1 MDTEGITM
9 KIERVFVV
17 GSGLMGN
24 GITQVSAQ
32 AGYKVKM
39 NDVKQEFCE
48 RGLEA
53 IKSSLGKFLQKEK
66 ISQDHHD
73 AALTNITTT
82 TRLED
87 AADADLVVEAVF
99 EDLEVKRE
107 VFGKLDQVCRPD
119 TILATNTSAIPIS
132 LIAGATQRVDKVVG
146 THFFSPVPLMRLCEI
161 IKGVQTSDET
171 VSAAKDWAESVGKT
185 TVVVKKDHAGFIAN
199 RLGLPMSLEAIRML
213 EAGVADPED
222 IDNAMK
228 FGFNHPMGPLE
239 LADFT
244 GIDILMNASLAIYN
258 DTQDPKYFPPPL
270 MQRMVASGLCGRKT
284 GKGFYDYNSGKK
296 QNYWQT

>member
-1 MDTEGITM
+1 M
-9 KIERVFVV
+9 KIEKVFVV
-17 GSGLMGN
+17 GSGLMGS

-39 NDVKQEFCE
+39 HDVKQEFCDK
-48 RGLEA
+48 GMEA
-53 IKSSLGKFLQKEK
+53 IKFSLGKFLQKEK

-73 AALTNITTT
+73 AALTNISTTVS
-82 TRLED
+82 LED

-99 EDLEVKRE
+99 EKLEIKKE
-107 VFGKLDQVCRPD
+107 VFGKLDEICPPQ

-132 LIAGATQRVDKVVG
+132 FIAGATKRVDKVVG
-146 THFFSPVPLMRLCEI
+146 THFFSPVPLMKLCEI
-161 IKGVQTSDET
+161 ITGVQTSHET
-171 VSAAKDWAESVGKT
+171 ISIAKKWAESVGKT

-222 IDNAMK
+222 IDNAMR

-244 GIDILMNASLAIYN
+244 GIDVLLNASMAIYD
-258 DTQDPKYFPPPL
+258 DTKDPKYFPPPL

-284 GKGFYDYNSGKK
+284 GKGFYDYASGKK
-296 QNYWQT
+296 ESYWKG

>member
-1 MDTEGITM
+1 M
-9 KIERVFVV
+9 KIEKVFVV
-17 GSGLMGN
+17 GSGLMGS

-39 NDVKQEFCE
+39 HDVKQQFCDK
-48 RGLEA
+48 GMEA
-53 IKSSLGKFLQKEK
+53 IKFSLGKFLQKEK

-73 AALTNITTT
+73 AALTNISTTVS
-82 TRLED
+82 LED

-99 EDLEVKRE
+99 EKLEIKKE
-107 VFGKLDQVCRPD
+107 VFGKLDEICPPQ

-132 LIAGATQRVDKVVG
+132 FIAGATKRVDKVVG
-146 THFFSPVPLMRLCEI
+146 THFFSPVPLMKLCEI
-161 IKGVQTSDET
+161 ITGVQTSHET
-171 VSAAKDWAESVGKT
+171 ISIAKKWAESAGKT

-213 EAGVADPED
+213 EAGVAHPED
-222 IDNAMK
+222 IDNAMR

-244 GIDILMNASLAIYN
+244 GIDVLLNASMAIYD
-258 DTQDPKYFPPPL
+258 DTKDPKYFPPPL

-284 GKGFYDYNSGKK
+284 GKGFYDYASGKK
-296 QNYWQT
+296 ESYWKG

>member
-1 MDTEGITM
+1 M

-32 AGYKVKM
+32 AGCKVKM
-39 NDVKQEFCE
+39 HDVKQEFCD

-119 TILATNTSAIPIS
+119 AILATNTSAIPIS

-161 IKGVQTSDET
+161 IKGVQTSDAT

-270 MQRMVASGLCGRKT
+270 MQRMVASDLCGRKT
-284 GKGFYDYNSGKK
+284 GKGFYDYTSGKK
-296 QNYWQT
+296 ENYWKT

>member
-1 MDTEGITM
+1 M

-39 NDVKQEFCE
+39 NDLKQEFCDK
-48 RGLEA
+48 GLET
-53 IKSSLGKFLQKEK
+53 IKFSLGKFLQKEK

-107 VFGKLDQVCRPD
+107 VFGKLDQICRPD

-161 IKGVQTSDET
+161 IKGVQTSDDT
-171 VSAAKDWAESVGKT
+171 VSAAKGWAESVGKT

-244 GIDILMNASLAIYN
+244 GIDVILNASMAIYN

-284 GKGFYDYNSGKK
+284 GKGFYDYASGKK
-296 QNYWQT
+296 ENYWKG

>member
-1 MDTEGITM
+1 M
-9 KIERVFVV
+9 KIERIFVV
-17 GSGLMGN
+17 GSGLMGS

-39 NDVKQEFCE
+39 HDVKQEFCDK
-48 RGLEA
+48 GMEA

-73 AALTNITTT
+73 AALTNISTTVS
-82 TRLED
+82 LED

-99 EDLEVKRE
+99 EKLEIKKE
-107 VFGKLDQVCRPD
+107 VFGRLDAICPPQTV
-119 TILATNTSAIPIS
+119 LATNTSAIPIS
-132 LIAGATQRVDKVVG
+132 FIAGATQRVDKVVG

-161 IKGVQTSDET
+161 ITGVQTSDET
-171 VSAAKDWAESVGKT
+171 ITIAKKWAESVGKT

-222 IDNAMK
+222 IDNAMR
-228 FGFNHPMGPLE
+228 FGYNHPMGPLE

-244 GIDILMNASLAIYN
+244 GIDVILNAAMAIYE
-258 DTQDPKYFPPPL
+258 DTKDPKYFPPPL

-284 GKGFYDYNSGKK
+284 RKGFYDYSSGKK
-296 QNYWQT
+296 ESYWKT

>member
-1 MDTEGITM
+1 M

-17 GSGLMGN
+17 GSGLMGS

-39 NDVKQEFCE
+39 HDVKQEFCD
-48 RGLEA
+48 RGIEA

-73 AALTNITTT
+73 AALTNISTTVS
-82 TRLED
+82 LED

-99 EDLEVKRE
+99 EKLEIKKE
-107 VFGKLDQVCRPD
+107 VFGKLDEICPPETV
-119 TILATNTSAIPIS
+119 LATNTSAIPIS
-132 LIAGATQRVDKVVG
+132 FIAGATQRADKVVG
-146 THFFSPVPLMRLCEI
+146 THFFSPVPLMKLCEI
-161 IKGVQTSDET
+161 ITGVQTSDET
-171 VSAAKDWAESVGKT
+171 ISIAKKWAESVGKT

-222 IDNAMK
+222 IDNAMR

-244 GIDILMNASLAIYN
+244 GIDVILNASMAIYD
-258 DTQDPKYFPPPL
+258 DTKDPKYFPPPL

-284 GKGFYDYNSGKK
+284 GKGFYDYSSGKK
-296 QNYWQT
+296 ESYWNT

>member
-1 MDTEGITM
+1 M

-17 GSGLMGN
+17 GSGLMGS
-24 GITQVSAQ
+24 GIAQVSAQ
-32 AGYKVKM
+32 AGCKVKM
-39 NDVKQEFCE
+39 HDVKQEFCDK
-48 RGLEA
+48 GMAA

-73 AALTNITTT
+73 AALTNLSTTV
-82 TRLED
+82 RLED
-87 AADADLVVEAVF
+87 AEDADLVVEAVF
-99 EDLEVKRE
+99 EDLKVKKE
-107 VFGKLDQVCRPD
+107 VFGKLDQICRPE
-119 TILATNTSAIPIS
+119 TLLATNTSAIPIS
-132 LIAGATQRVDKVVG
+132 LIAGATRRVDKVVG

-161 IKGVQTSDET
+161 IKGVRTSEET
-171 VSAAKDWAESVGKT
+171 VAAAKAWAESVGKT

-244 GIDILMNASLAIYN
+244 GIDILMNASLAIYE
-258 DTQDPKYFPPPL
+258 DTKDAKYFPPPL

-284 GKGFYDYNSGKK
+284 GKGFYDYTSGKK
-296 QNYWQT
+296 ENYWKS

>member
-1 MDTEGITM
+1 M

-17 GSGLMGN
+17 GSGLMGS

-39 NDVKQEFCE
+39 HDVKPEFCDK
-48 RGLEA
+48 GMAA

-73 AALTNITTT
+73 AALTNISTTV
-82 TRLED
+82 RLED

-99 EDLEVKRE
+99 EDLKVKRE
-107 VFGKLDQVCRPD
+107 VFGKLDQICPPE

-132 LIAGATQRVDKVVG
+132 LISGATRRVQKVVG

-161 IKGVQTSDET
+161 IKGVQTGEET
-171 VSAAKDWAESVGKT
+171 VATAKAWAESVGKT
-185 TVVVKKDHAGFIAN
+185 TVIVKKDHAGFIAN

-244 GIDILMNASLAIYN
+244 GIDVLMNASLAIYE
-258 DTQDPKYFPPPL
+258 DTKDTKYFPPPL

-284 GKGFYDYNSGKK
+284 GKGFYDYASGKK
-296 QNYWQT
+296 ESYWKS

>member
-1 MDTEGITM
+1 M
-9 KIERVFVV
+9 KIEKVFVV
-17 GSGLMGN
+17 GSGLMGS

-32 AGYKVKM
+32 AGYRVKM
-39 NDVKQEFCE
+39 HDVKQEFCDK
-48 RGLEA
+48 GMEA
-53 IKSSLGKFLQKEK
+53 IRSSLSKFLQKEK
-66 ISQDHHD
+66 ISRDHHD
-73 AALTNITTT
+73 AALANISTTL
-82 TRLED
+82 RLED
-87 AADADLVVEAVF
+87 AQDADLVVEAVF
-99 EDLEVKRE
+99 EKLEIKKE
-107 VFGKLDQVCRPD
+107 VFGTLDKVCPPE

-132 LIAGATQRVDKVVG
+132 FIAGATQRVDKVVG

-171 VSAAKDWAESVGKT
+171 LSIAKKWAESVGKT
-185 TVVVKKDHAGFIAN
+185 TVLVKKDHAGFIAN

-244 GIDILMNASLAIYN
+244 GIDVILNASQAIYD

-284 GKGFYDYNSGKK
+284 GRGFYDYASGKK
-296 QNYWQT
+296 ANYWKT

>member
-1 MDTEGITM
+1 M

-17 GSGLMGN
+17 GSGLMGS

-39 NDVKQEFCE
+39 HDVKQEFCDK
-48 RGLEA
+48 GMEA
-53 IKSSLGKFLQKEK
+53 IKFSLGKFLQKEK

-73 AALTNITTT
+73 AALTNISTTVS
-82 TRLED
+82 LED

-99 EDLEVKRE
+99 EKLEIKKE
-107 VFGKLDQVCRPD
+107 VFGKLDEVCPPQ

-132 LIAGATQRVDKVVG
+132 FIAGATQRVDKVVG
-146 THFFSPVPLMRLCEI
+146 THFFSPVPLMKLCEI
-161 IKGVQTSDET
+161 ITGVQTSHET
-171 VSAAKDWAESVGKT
+171 ISVVKTWAESVGKT

-222 IDNAMK
+222 IDNAMR

-244 GIDILMNASLAIYN
+244 GIDVILNASMAIYN
-258 DTQDPKYFPPPL
+258 DTKDPKYFPPPL

-284 GKGFYDYNSGKK
+284 GKGFYDYSSGKK
-296 QNYWQT
+296 ESYWKS

>member
-1 MDTEGITM
+1 M

-17 GSGLMGN
+17 GSGLMGS
-24 GITQVSAQ
+24 GIAQVNAQ

-39 NDVKQEFCE
+39 QDVKQEFCD
-48 RGLEA
+48 RGMQA

-66 ISQDHHD
+66 ITRDHHD
-73 AALTNITTT
+73 AALTNVSTT
-82 TRLED
+82 LDLND

-99 EDLEVKRE
+99 EDLQVKKQ
-107 VFGKLDQVCRPD
+107 VFGKLDEICPP
-119 TILATNTSAIPIS
+119 TTLLATNTSAIPIS
-132 LIAGATQRVDKVVG
+132 LIAGATKRVPKVVG

-171 VSAAKDWAESVGKT
+171 LSVAKAWAESLGKT

-222 IDNAMK
+222 IDNAMR

-244 GIDILMNASLAIYN
+244 GIDVLMNASLAIYN
-258 DTQDPKYFPPPL
+258 DTKDPKYFPPPL

-284 GKGFYDYNSGKK
+284 GRGFYDYASGKK
-296 QNYWQT
+296 ESYWKG

>member
-1 MDTEGITM
+1 M

-24 GITQVSAQ
+24 GITQISAQ

-39 NDVKQEFCE
+39 NDVKQEFCD

-53 IKSSLGKFLQKEK
+53 IKSSLSKFLQKEK

-82 TRLED
+82 TSLED

-99 EDLEVKRE
+99 EDLEVKRD
-107 VFGKLDQVCRPD
+107 VFGRLDKVCRPD

-161 IKGVQTSDET
+161 IKGVQTGDET

-284 GKGFYDYNSGKK
+284 GKGFYDYTSGKK
-296 QNYWQT
+296 ENYWRT